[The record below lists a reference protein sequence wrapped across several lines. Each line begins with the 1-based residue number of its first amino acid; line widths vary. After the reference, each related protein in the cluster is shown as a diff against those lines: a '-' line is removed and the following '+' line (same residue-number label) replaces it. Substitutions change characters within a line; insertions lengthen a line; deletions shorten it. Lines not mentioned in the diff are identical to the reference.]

1 MAENALQPLAIIGL
15 GNPGRKYAN
24 TRHNLGFMVVEE
36 LAKLLNLSFKED
48 KHLNS
53 YIAKGKKSEREVSL
67 LLPQTFMNESGWA
80 VRGYLDYYKMT
91 AAQIMIVCDDTALE
105 FGQLRIRSQGSSG
118 GHNGLKSIEMHLG
131 THQFIRLKMG
141 VGSNEIGQSLAEY
154 VLSDFNREE
163 VAVLDKFIKSGA
175 EALKS
180 LMTETLEQVM
190 NKVNTKLTL

>member
-91 AAQIMIVCDDTALE
+91 AAQIIIVCDDTALE

-131 THQFIRLKMG
+131 TYQFIRLKMG